1 MNREKLMQTVK
12 TVGSWIFV
20 AFCLLLALGAGACVG
35 SLLLVVTAALALP
48 IKPVRGVWDK
58 LLGVQNIPPAIPAE
72 ENAQWYEL
80 KKKSAQKKQRTER
93 EHQKQR
99 KVLKP
104 LIIAVAFCISFSLAM
119 ATTETPSTP
128 SADSSSSIEST
139 EPPVSDTP
147 LIETT
152 ESTTEP
158 TTEPSSEPGTTAP
171 STEEPTTAP
180 TEPVAVSYSLSDIPA
195 YSGSPYVALNGN
207 VPYFTDSEFTT
218 TSFET
223 YSTLDSLGRCGVA
236 YANVGFETMPTEER
250 GSIGQVKPSG
260 WHTVKYDC
268 VDGKY
273 LYNRCHLIGY
283 QLTAENANTKNLI
296 TGTRYL
302 NVQGML
308 PFENI
313 VADYIKET
321 GNHVL
326 YRVTPVFDGNNLVA
340 SGVVMEA
347 ESVEDKGDGILFCVF
362 CYNVQPGVSIDYAT
376 GDSQLDGTAKE
387 NTTTNTTPPAET
399 TAPATQPETQA
410 PAETQPK
417 GQTYVLNTNTHK
429 FHNPNCSSVKQIKD
443 GNRQDYTGSRSDVI
457 AMGYEPCKRCN
468 P

>member
-1 MNREKLMQTVK
+1 MNKEKLMQTMK
-12 TVGSWIFV
+12 TVGGWVFV

-48 IKPVRGVWDK
+48 IKPIRGVWDK
-58 LLGVQNIPPAIPAE
+58 LLGVQNIPPAIPE
-72 ENAQWYEL
+72 GENARWYEL

-93 EHQKQR
+93 ENLQKR
-99 KVLKP
+99 KIIKP
-104 LIIAVAFCISFSLAM
+104 AVIFFVFVISFSMAM
-119 ATTETPSTP
+119 ANIEPTTTLPSDTLIP
-128 SADSSSSIEST
+128 SEST
-139 EPPVSDTP
+139 ELTSSETNPV
-147 LIETT
+147 ETT
-152 ESTTEP
+152 EPTTAPTTEP
-158 TTEPSSEPGTTAP
+158 TTEPETTTP

-207 VPYFTDSEFTT
+207 VPYFTDGEFTT

-236 YANVGFETMPTEER
+236 YANVGLETMPTEER

-308 PFENI
+308 PFENM
-313 VADYIKET
+313 VADYIRET

-347 ESVEDKGDGILFCVF
+347 ESVEDKGEGILFCVF

-376 GDSQLDGTAKE
+376 GDSQLDGTTVEAP
-387 NTTTNTTPPAET
+387 TTKPAET
-399 TAPATQPETQA
+399 TPVTQPETQA
-410 PAETQPK
+410 PAETEPQ

-429 FHNPNCSSVKQIKD
+429 FHNPSCSSVKDIKPQ
-443 GNRQDYTGSRSDVI
+443 NRQDYTGSRSDVI
-457 AMGYEPCKRCN
+457 AMGYDPCKRCN

>member
-1 MNREKLMQTVK
+1 MNREKLLQTLK
-12 TVGSWIFV
+12 TVGGWVFV

-80 KKKSAQKKQRTER
+80 KKKSAQKKQRNER
-93 EHQKQR
+93 ENLQKR
-99 KVLKP
+99 KIIKP
-104 LIIAVAFCISFSLAM
+104 AVIFIVFCISFSTAM
-119 ATTETPSTP
+119 ANVEPTTPLPSDTLI
-128 SADSSSSIEST
+128 SGEST
-139 EPPVSDTP
+139 EPPSSETNP
-147 LIETT
+147 IETT
-152 ESTTEP
+152 EPSTDPTTEP
-158 TTEPSSEPGTTAP
+158 TTEPKTTTP
-171 STEEPTTAP
+171 STEEPTTP

-195 YSGSPYVALNGN
+195 YSGSPYVALNNN

-223 YSTLDSLGRCGVA
+223 YSALDSLSRCGVA
-236 YANVGFETMPTEER
+236 YANVCTDTMPTEER

-283 QLTAENANTKNLI
+283 QLTAENANTRNLI

-308 PFENI
+308 PFENM

-376 GDSQLDGTAKE
+376 GDSQLDGTTAE
-387 NTTTNTTPPAET
+387 TPTTKPAET
-399 TAPATQPETQA
+399 TPVTQPETQA
-410 PAETQPK
+410 PAETEPQ

-429 FHNPNCSSVKQIKD
+429 FHNPSCSSVKDIKPQ
-443 GNRQDYTGSRSDVI
+443 NRQDYTGSRADVI
-457 AMGYEPCKRCN
+457 GMGYDPCKRCN